1 MLSSILQK
9 VFTKKA
15 IYKITAIMLLLYNII
30 AVISNCT
37 TLAYKSTKYLNDTK
51 KHWQNANAFY
61 ITLYQILEVFS

>member
-1 MLSSILQK
+1 
-9 VFTKKA
+9 
-15 IYKITAIMLLLYNII
+15 MLLLHNII
-30 AVISNCT
+30 AVISNNT